1 MTIVYVNIG
10 MPKQQMDRHGKTFVT
25 GIAKQATGKILQL
38 TRAGLPGDDSFEA
51 VHGTPDRA
59 LHVFS
64 HEHYDYFAQRAG
76 RPMEHCS
83 FGENL
88 CVSGLVESDVC
99 VGDIW
104 QLGAAIVQ
112 VSMPT
117 ERCSTIGRRLQLPK
131 MLHWIHE
138 QMMTGYYLRVLQE
151 GAISAESA
159 IVRIERPA
167 PEWTIDRLNQLL
179 FKQHDLQLMNAACAV
194 PELSADWKQRAFQ
207 LYKRVAT

>member
-1 MTIVYVNIG
+1 MTIVYLNIG
-10 MPKQQMDRHGKTFVT
+10 MPKQQVDRHGKEFVT
-25 GIAKQATGKILQL
+25 GIAKQHTTQALQL
-38 TRAGLPGDDSFEA
+38 THSGLPNDGSFEV

-64 HEHYDYFAQRAG
+64 HEHYDFFAQCAG
-76 RPMEHCS
+76 SPIQHCS

-88 CVSGLVESDVC
+88 CVSGFTEQDVC

-104 QLGAAIVQ
+104 QLGEAIVQ

-138 QMMTGYYLRVLQE
+138 QMMTGYYLRVLQT
-151 GAISAESA
+151 GIISVKSN
-159 IVRIERPA
+159 IVCIERPV

-179 FKQHDLQLMNAACAV
+179 FKQRDSQLMTAACAV
-194 PELSADWKQRAFQ
+194 EELSKEWKQRAWQ
-207 LYKRVAT
+207 MYK